1 MVNAGKGDTKLSSR
15 TDTNYSDGQFHAINV
30 IKTGK
35 RLELRV
41 DDIIQGIGFM
51 EEEGTGTVR
60 AAGIVGGLFFGGL
73 PSDIT
78 YNVSSASD
86 VPLIGT
92 IKDVIFDERY
102 VDGFVFV
109 VFLNIILCIIMMLL
123 F

>member
-1 MVNAGKGDTKLSSR
+1 MVNAGNGAIKLVSR
-15 TDTNYSDGQFHAINV
+15 TDANYSDGQFHAITV

-41 DDIIQGIGFM
+41 DDIIQVIGFM
-51 EEEGTGTVR
+51 KEDDSGLIR

-78 YNVSSASD
+78 FNISVASD
-86 VPLIGT
+86 VPLFGT

-102 VDGFVFV
+102 VV
-109 VFLNIILCIIMMLL
+109 VSFSPYHVRYQNIEIFL
-123 F
+123 